1 MLIISIIYLFIL
13 FINKIKNNLN
23 LIIGNLF
30 IINLLLNL
38 FYFNWIDWIYIFC
51 DLRFNIYSYGLI
63 ILTLWIFGLIFIS
76 LNNNRLNCLF
86 INLLLIISLLLVFLS
101 INLLLFYL
109 FYEFGL
115 LLIFYLV
122 VKWGYSENRWLS
134 GFYLIFYTMIFSL
147 PILYIIYYIYLIDYR
162 LNFILI
168 EILNLNLNIIL
179 FIYLLISFLVK
190 IPIYLFHGWLLKAHV
205 EAPYYGSIILAS
217 IILKLGGY
225 GILRLI
231 IIYKNEFILIQK
243 ILVIINSFGVL
254 ILRLICLSQFDIKSI
269 IAISSIVH
277 IGLII
282 IRIIT
287 FFKIRLIGG
296 YLIMISHGLS
306 SSGLFFLVN
315 VIYRQTNRRLIFIN
329 KGIINFIPSI
339 SLLWFMLCSSNI
351 GSPVSLNLISEVIL
365 LIGIISWLKFIILI
379 LIIYCLFRFIYSI
392 YLFIFI
398 NHGKI
403 FIMFKIK
410 NGILVEYF
418 VLLLHWIPLNL
429 MFLKLYFI

>member
-1 MLIISIIYLFIL
+1 MLILLIIYLFIL
-13 FINKIKNNLN
+13 FINKIINNLN
-23 LIIGNLF
+23 LIIGNL
-30 IINLLLNL
+30 IIIILLLNL
-38 FYFNWIDWIYIFC
+38 FNLSWIDWIYIFC
-51 DLRFNIYSYGLI
+51 NLGFNIYSYGLI

-76 LNNNRLNCLF
+76 LNNNRLNCLL

-122 VKWGYSENRWLS
+122 VKWGYRENRWLS
-134 GFYLIFYTMIFSL
+134 GFYLIFYTIIFSL
-147 PILYIIYYIYLIDYR
+147 PILYIIYYIYLVDYR

-168 EILNLNLNIIL
+168 EILNLNLNLIL

-231 IIYKNEFILIQK
+231 IIYKNEFIWIQK

-296 YLIMISHGLS
+296 YLIIISHGLS

-339 SLLWFMLCSSNI
+339 SLLWFILCSSNI

-365 LIGIISWLKFIILI
+365 LIGIISWLKFIIVI

-429 MFLKLYFI
+429 IFLKLYFI

>member
-13 FINKIKNNLN
+13 FINKIINLN
-23 LIIGNLF
+23 LIIGNL
-30 IINLLLNL
+30 IIIILLLNL
-38 FYFNWIDWIYIFC
+38 FNLSWIDWIYIFC
-51 DLRFNIYSYGLI
+51 NLRFNIYSYGLI

-115 LLIFYLV
+115 LLIFYL
-122 VKWGYSENRWLS
+122 
-134 GFYLIFYTMIFSL
+134 IFYTIIFSL

-168 EILNLNLNIIL
+168 EILNLNLNIVL

-339 SLLWFMLCSSNI
+339 SLLWFILCSSNI

-429 MFLKLYFI
+429 IFLKLYFI

>member
-1 MLIISIIYLFIL
+1 MIVFIFIYLLVL
-13 FINKIKNNLN
+13 FIKKIPNLN
-23 LIIGNLF
+23 VIIGNL
-30 IINLLLNL
+30 IIIILWLNL
-38 FYFNWIDWIYIFC
+38 PWFNWIEWINIFC
-51 DLRFNIYSYGLI
+51 NLRFNKYSYGLI
-63 ILTLWIFGLIFIS
+63 ILTIWIFGLIFIS
-76 LNNNRLNCLF
+76 LNIGTHCLL
-86 INLLLIISLLLVFLS
+86 INLMLIISLILVFIS
-101 INLLLFYL
+101 INLLVFYL

-115 LLIFYLV
+115 LLIFYIV
-122 VKWGYSENRWLS
+122 VKWGYRENRWLS
-134 GFYLIFYTMIFSL
+134 GFYLIFYTIIFSL
-147 PILYIIYYIYLIDYR
+147 PILYIIYYLYWLRSR

-168 EILNLNLNIIL
+168 EIINLKLNLLL

-231 IIYKNEFILIQK
+231 FIYKNEFIFFQK
-243 ILVIINSFGVL
+243 FIIIINSFGIL

-277 IGLII
+277 IGIII

-287 FFKIRLIGG
+287 FFDIRIIGG
-296 YLIMISHGLS
+296 YLIIISHGLR

-315 VIYRQTNRRLIFIN
+315 VIYRQTNRRLIFVN
-329 KGIINFIPSI
+329 KGIINFIPRI
-339 SLLWFMLCSSNI
+339 SLLWFILCSSNI

-365 LIGIISWLKFIILI
+365 IIGLVSWIKFLILI
-379 LIIYCLFRFIYSI
+379 LILYCLFRFIYSI
-392 YLFIFI
+392 YLFMFI

-403 FIMFKIK
+403 FLVFKIK
-410 NGILVEYF
+410 NGLLVEYF
-418 VLLLHWIPLNL
+418 ILIIHWIPLNL